1 MLILH
6 VADIHIGV
14 ENYSTIDPETGLSTR
29 LLDFLK
35 SFDEFVE
42 YAIVNKAD
50 LILLCGDMY
59 KSRNPTQTH
68 QREFAKR
75 ISKLSNNNIPVV
87 LVVGNHDLPH
97 VLERASALEIFG
109 TLYVPN
115 IYIGD
120 SIQTHLIDTPKG
132 SIQIITLPWIRRS
145 GFLSREDTRD
155 LTPNEINQAIQ
166 ERLSN
171 MIKIETNKLDPTIPA
186 ILAGHVTV
194 SGAKTS
200 SEQLMTLGSDYLL
213 LTSDIALPEL
223 DYIALGHI
231 HKHQILNKNPYIVY
245 SGSLERVDFGEEN
258 DIKGFCAI
266 EINPSNNIGNRVT
279 NFEFIPTN
287 ARKFVTI
294 NINIS
299 DDDENPNNTIISSI
313 NKFNIKDSI
322 VKINIE
328 SPKNL
333 KEIIRESEIRT
344 SLKEAHYIAS
354 ISTIINSNH
363 SNRLGLTYSSNMNP
377 NEYLKK
383 YFQSKNFDKNKI
395 DTLMKYASELIENE
409 KE

>member
-1 MLILH
+1 
-6 VADIHIGV
+6 
-14 ENYSTIDPETGLSTR
+14 
-29 LLDFLK
+29 
-35 SFDEFVE
+35 
-42 YAIVNKAD
+42 
-50 LILLCGDMY
+50 
-59 KSRNPTQTH
+59 
-68 QREFAKR
+68 
-75 ISKLSNNNIPVV
+75 
-87 LVVGNHDLPH
+87 
-97 VLERASALEIFG
+97 
-109 TLYVPN
+109 
-115 IYIGD
+115 
-120 SIQTHLIDTPKG
+120 
-132 SIQIITLPWIRRS
+132 
-145 GFLSREDTRD
+145 
-155 LTPNEINQAIQ
+155 
-166 ERLSN
+166 
-171 MIKIETNKLDPTIPA
+171 
-186 ILAGHVTV
+186 
-194 SGAKTS
+194 
-200 SEQLMTLGSDYLL
+200 MTLGRDYLL